1 MSLLGI
7 DVGTTGCK
15 AVIFDAAGGNLAAAR
30 REYPLGHPRDGFWEL
45 DPELVWQRV
54 LAVIA
59 EVASASVE
67 PVTALAISALG
78 EAVLPIDRAGMP
90 LAAGAISADMR
101 AIAEAD
107 LLLCA
112 IDRETVYAIT
122 GQPATA
128 YYSLPKIMWWQRH
141 AADVYARTYKFVC
154 FGDYVLA
161 RLGLEPTTDATM
173 AARTLAY
180 DINSGSWSESIL
192 AAAGIDPAK
201 LPRVVSSGTTIGR
214 LGAKG
219 AALTGLSPE
228 VAVAVG
234 GFDQA
239 CAAFA
244 VGVIDQGDGFYGL
257 GTTEALALAVQ
268 NPDPAFTALNVAVI
282 PHVVPGI
289 LLAMTGS
296 QTGGRLLRWFR
307 DEFCV
312 LDKARA
318 EREGRDAYDLML
330 DGMTPEPG
338 MLMVLPHFAGSGS
351 LDADPSA
358 LGAILGLSFRSGR
371 HDVAKAILEGV
382 TYEQALSLVRMSEKG
397 VRPTRLA
404 VVGGMARSDLWMQI
418 KADII
423 GCELIRQQIFDAS
436 CLGAALLA
444 GLATGVYASPRAAKA
459 AVTRD
464 VTHILP
470 VDRRHQVHRRRLVAY
485 GHLHQ
490 LLCETNA
497 VLRQTTAER

>member
-15 AVIFDAAGGNLAAAR
+15 AVIFDAAGRNLAAAR

-45 DPELVWQRV
+45 DPELVWQQV

-67 PVTALAISALG
+67 SVTALAISALG
-78 EAVLPIDRAGMP
+78 EAVLPIDRDGMP

-101 AIAEAD
+101 AIEEAD
-107 LLLCA
+107 RLLHA
-112 IDRETVYAIT
+112 IDREAVYAIT

-128 YYSLPKIMWWQRH
+128 YYSLPKMMWWRQQ
-141 AADVYARTYKFVC
+141 APDCYARTYKFVC

-180 DINSGSWSESIL
+180 DINTGSWSEPIL

-201 LPRVVSSGTTIGR
+201 LPKVVPSGTMIGR

-228 VAVAVG
+228 VAVVAG

-244 VGVIDQGDGFYGL
+244 VGVIDEGEGFYGL
-257 GTTEALALAVQ
+257 GTTEALALAVREP
-268 NPDPAFTALNVAVI
+268 NPALTALNVAVI
-282 PHVVPGI
+282 PHVVPRMM
-289 LLAMTGS
+289 LAMTGS

-307 DEFCV
+307 DEFCAAEK
-312 LDKARA
+312 DRA

-338 MLMVLPHFAGSGS
+338 TLMVLPHFAGSGS

-371 HDVAKAILEGV
+371 QDVAKAILEGV

-397 VRPTRLA
+397 VRPTHLA

-418 KADII
+418 KADIT
-423 GCELIRQQIFDAS
+423 GCDLIRQQIFDAS

-444 GLATGVYASPRAAKA
+444 GLATGVYASPQVAKA

-464 VTHILP
+464 VVHFLP
-470 VDRRHQVHRRRLVAY
+470 VDQRHQVHNRRLVAY
-485 GHLHQ
+485 GHLYQ
-490 LLCETNA
+490 RLGEVNA
-497 VLRQTTAER
+497 VLRETDARR

>member
-15 AVIFDAAGGNLAAAR
+15 AVIFDTAGQHLAAAR

-45 DPELVWQRV
+45 DPDLVWRQV
-54 LAVIA
+54 QAVVG
-59 EVASASVE
+59 EVAAASVE

-78 EAVLPIDRAGMP
+78 EAVLPIDRDGLP

-101 AIAEAD
+101 AIEEAD
-107 LLLCA
+107 LLLRSL
-112 IDRETVYAIT
+112 DRTTVYSIT

-128 YYSLPKIMWWQRH
+128 YYSLPKMMWWQRK
-141 AADVYARTYKFVC
+141 APDVSARTHKFVC

-161 RLGLEPTTDATM
+161 RLGFEPTIDATM

-180 DINSGSWSESIL
+180 DINCGRWSERIL
-192 AAAGIDPAK
+192 AAAGVDPEK
-201 LPRVVSSGTTIGR
+201 LPKVVPSGTVLGR
-214 LGAKG
+214 LGAAG
-219 AALTGLSPE
+219 AALTGLSPD
-228 VAVAVG
+228 VAVVAG

-244 VGVIDQGDGFYGL
+244 VGVIDEGEGFYGL

-268 NPDPAFTALNVAVI
+268 KPDPALTELNVAVI
-282 PHVVPGI
+282 PHVVPGV

-307 DEFCV
+307 DEFCTV
-312 LDKARA
+312 EKERA
-318 EREGRDAYDLML
+318 EREGRDAYDLL
-330 DGMTPEPG
+330 LEGMTPEPG
-338 MLMVLPHFAGSGS
+338 ILMVLPHFAGSGS
-351 LDADPSA
+351 LDSDPNS
-358 LGAILGLSFRSGR
+358 LGAILGLSFRATR
-371 HDVAKAILEGV
+371 QDVAKAILEGV
-382 TYEQALSLVRMSEKG
+382 TYEQALSLVRMAERG

-423 GCELIRQQIFDAS
+423 GCELIRQQVFDAS

-459 AVTRD
+459 AVARSVTRF
-464 VTHILP
+464 LP
-470 VDRRHQVHRRRLVAY
+470 VDRRHQVHGRRLAAY
-485 GHLHQ
+485 GHLHT
-490 LLCETNA
+490 LLGEANA
-497 VLRQTTAER
+497 VLLERG